1 MKSPFGETL
10 RAGDLGGNPL
20 PLRSK
25 EGGFPPYLESKMSD
39 RNHSLTVSLGE
50 ARLDIED
57 VSQLSEAD
65 LESLGTD
72 AKHLIDQIEDLAFQ
86 LAMLAEEK
94 FENTRYCEAV

>member
-1 MKSPFGETL
+1 
-10 RAGDLGGNPL
+10 
-20 PLRSK
+20 
-25 EGGFPPYLESKMSD
+25 MSD

-50 ARLDIED
+50 TRLDIED

-65 LESLGTD
+65 LESLGTE
-72 AKHLIDQIEDLAFQ
+72 AKLLIDQIEDLSFQ